1 MPALSVEM
9 RVAIFSDIHG
19 NSIALDAVLH
29 DIHARGGVDAYW
41 ILGDLAAL
49 GVDPVG
55 VLERIYQLPNVTVIR
70 GNTDRYLVTGER
82 PLPTPRALQEN
93 FALLPQVLEIAQNFA
108 WTLGAIRYG
117 DWLERLA
124 ALPLDARFV
133 LPDGTRVLCVHAS
146 PGTDDGSGIEPVMTD
161 DEIRALIS
169 GCDADLIFV
178 GHTHWALDRTVD
190 NVRIVNLGSISNP
203 LPPDL
208 GAKYVLLQA
217 DAAGHRI
224 AQYSVEYDRET
235 VIALAHQ
242 IRHPA
247 AHYIAKFL
255 RGERIPRWQNQ

>member
-1 MPALSVEM
+1 M

-19 NSIALDAVLH
+19 NSLALDAVLQ
-29 DIHARGGVDAYW
+29 DIQTRGGADAYW
-41 ILGDLAAL
+41 VLGDLAAL

-55 VLERIYQLPNVTVIR
+55 TLERIYQLPNVTVIR

-82 PLPTPRALQEN
+82 PLPTSQAIQEN

-124 ALPLDARFV
+124 VLPLDSRFT
-133 LPDGTRVLCVHAS
+133 LPHGTRVLCVHAS
-146 PGTDDGSGIEPVMTD
+146 PNTDDGSGIEPVMTD
-161 DEIRALIS
+161 GEIRTLIA
-169 GCDADLIFV
+169 GCVADLIFV

-190 NVRIVNLGSISNP
+190 NVRIVNLGSVSNP

-208 GAKYVLLQA
+208 GAKYVLLEA
-217 DAAGHRI
+217 DESGHRI
-224 AQYSVEYDRET
+224 EQRSIEYDREA

-247 AHYIAKFL
+247 ANYIAKFL